1 MKTVDIKI
9 DEKIKNQAM
18 KIFDEHNL
26 SIDEAIQL
34 FLQQVVLTQ
43 SIPFLLKIPN
53 AETVDQDLQFQN
65 DFDENEWTW

>member
-1 MKTVDIKI
+1 MKTADIKI

-18 KIFDEHNL
+18 EVFDEHNL
-26 SIDEAIQL
+26 SLEEAIHL

-43 SIPFLLKIPN
+43 SIPFPLRIPN